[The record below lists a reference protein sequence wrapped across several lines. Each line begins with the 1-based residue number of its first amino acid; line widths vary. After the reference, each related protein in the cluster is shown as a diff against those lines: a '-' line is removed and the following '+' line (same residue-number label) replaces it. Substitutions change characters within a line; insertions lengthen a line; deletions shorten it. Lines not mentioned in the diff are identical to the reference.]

1 MKRCLSSGSSFE
13 VEAEQYVHQPFGEQ
27 LAVHIGQYAAVGD
40 AMFQYFGKR
49 VQPETTVF
57 FVGIGIGNL
66 LLQLLKRNA
75 TDHTY
80 SGNVFL
86 NQIPG
91 LFEGRTGLIKEV
103 ACDLFLLFF
112 PDFVPALFD
121 QGVLIAEQF
130 VECPLGDL
138 QLLCDLI
145 HPDGTD
151 AVPDDEVPRRA
162 DDFFACYPAF
172 HCYLSVS
179 DSISRPPPR
188 AW

>member
-1 MKRCLSSGSSFE
+1 
-13 VEAEQYVHQPFGEQ
+13 
-27 LAVHIGQYAAVGD
+27 
-40 AMFQYFGKR
+40 MFQYFGKR

-138 QLLCDLI
+138 QLCAISSTRTAWMPFRMMRSRVVRMISSRVTLRFI
-145 HPDGTD
+145 VIYRFRIRFHG
-151 AVPDDEVPRRA
+151 RRPGHGR
-162 DDFFACYPAF
+162 D
-172 HCYLSVS
+172 
-179 DSISRPPPR
+179 RR
-188 AW
+188 